1 MKLVTI
7 TMQLGFDNLDSDIDF
22 SNKEDIA
29 NYINNQLYECPEFF
43 GDFGP
48 ENIEKV
54 EDID

>member
-7 TMQLGFDNLDSDIDF
+7 TMQLGFDNLDNDIDF